1 MNKLRIAL
9 VWLTAAA
16 LIAAS
21 FTGCRPSAKTA
32 DGEQDQPLDALRTN
46 AVFAVYHEVPVDL
59 EPRVAAYRVSP
70 DLSNVT
76 NKDRFAFS
84 GEALS
89 LLSKNGFL
97 VTPSPMQ
104 EFFIIYEINRY
115 DNTPNFITTDAM
127 MHNYHLYFAHLLR
140 TLEKDSLRPELY
152 TLTKTMLQKSLE
164 QYDLLKGTD
173 WENAAKRN
181 VAYFAVADRL
191 LDTKSEIPSIVR
203 SEVEAELQ
211 LISDHGK
218 IAPSA
223 VMNMGNP
230 GADPVE
236 ILNEDYTQYIPR
248 GHYTKSRDLKSYFQA
263 MMWYGRMTF
272 RASQEDETK
281 SAALITRLL
290 SSQKSYDSWNSIYE
304 PTSFFVGKSD
314 DLGFIQYYQL
324 LTNIYGNIP
333 SLDKL
338 SESTKQWDAFLSG
351 LDELELPALNSMPIY
366 NEIIQPDREE
376 TVKGFR
382 FMGQRFTPD
391 ASIFQ
396 RLIYRE
402 VKQNS
407 EGEARMLPK
416 GLDIPAAMG
425 SETAYALLKEMGE
438 TDYIYYP
445 ENMTRLKKDIAS
457 LDTGIWTQNLYWTWM
472 YTLKPLTEPKG
483 EGYPSFMQ
491 NQAWTLKQLE
501 TWLGS
506 WTELK
511 HDTILY
517 AKQVYAEMGGG
528 EEPTDDRGYVEPN
541 PLVYGRLASLTRMT
555 IDGLSSRGLLAEDDR
570 KSMEELESLA
580 LQLKTIS
587 EKELAQKPLTDE
599 EYELIRSFG
608 GQLEHFWLEALKDEG
623 VDHRSAIVDN
633 PAALIADV
641 ATDPNGQVLEEGT
654 GYVSNIYAV
663 VPVDGTLRIAKGA
676 VYSYYEFPWPMEDR
690 LTDEKWKGM
699 LESGSVPEQPFW
711 TKVYTAPEGASQ
723 W

>member
-1 MNKLRIAL
+1 MNKIRITL
-9 VWLTAAA
+9 VWLTITA
-16 LIAAS
+16 LFAAS
-21 FTGCRPSAKTA
+21 LTGCQPSAKTT
-32 DGEQDQPLDALRTN
+32 DGDQDQPLDALRTN

-59 EPRVAAYRVSP
+59 KPSVAAYQVSA
-70 DLSNVT
+70 DLSNVI
-76 NKDRFAFS
+76 NRDRFAFS
-84 GEALS
+84 GEAEK

-104 EFFIIYEINRY
+104 EFFSIYEINRY
-115 DNTPNFITTDAM
+115 DMTPNFITTDAM
-127 MHNYHLYFAHLLR
+127 MHNYHLYFDHLLR
-140 TLEKDSLRPELY
+140 TLEKDRLRPELY
-152 TLTKTMLQKSLE
+152 TLTKNMLKKSLE
-164 QYDLLKGTD
+164 QYDALKGTD
-173 WENAAKRN
+173 WENAAKRS
-181 VAYFAVADRL
+181 VAYFAVADRI
-191 LDTKSEIPSIVR
+191 LDPKSEIPSIVR
-203 SEVEAELQ
+203 SEVNDELQ
-211 LISDHGK
+211 LIAEHQK
-218 IAPSA
+218 IAPSP
-223 VMNMGNP
+223 VMNMGNRD
-230 GADPVE
+230 ADPAE
-236 ILNEDYTQYIPR
+236 ILNEDYSQYIPR
-248 GHYTKSRDLKSYFQA
+248 GHYTKSSDLKTYFQA
-263 MMWYGRMTF
+263 MMWYGRLTF

-290 SSQKSYDSWNSIYE
+290 SSQQNYDRWNSIYE
-304 PTSFFVGKSD
+304 PTSFFAGKSD

-324 LTNIYGNIP
+324 FTNIYGKVP

-338 SESTKQWDAFLSG
+338 TENTKQWEAFRAA
-351 LDELELPALNSMPIY
+351 LDELDLPALNSMPIY
-366 NEIIQPDREE
+366 NEDIQPDREE
-376 TVKGFR
+376 SVKGFR

-391 ASIFQ
+391 ASVFQ

-402 VKQNS
+402 VKENS
-407 EGEARMLPK
+407 EGQNRMLPK

-438 TDYIYYP
+438 TDYSNYP
-445 ENMTRLKKDIAS
+445 ENMARLQKDIAS

-472 YTLKPLTEPKG
+472 YTLEPLTESKG
-483 EGYPSFMQ
+483 KGYPSFMQ

-528 EEPTDDRGYVEPN
+528 EEPMDDRGYVEPN
-541 PLVYGRLASLTRMT
+541 PLVYGRLAALTRMT
-555 IDGLSSRGLLAEDDR
+555 IDGLDSRGLLAKDAR
-570 KSMEELESLA
+570 ISLEELESLA
-580 LQLKTIS
+580 LQLKIIS
-587 EKELAQKPLTDE
+587 EKELSQQPLTDE

-608 GQLEHFWLEALKDEG
+608 GQLEHFWMEALSDEG
-623 VDHRSAIVDN
+623 VDHPSAVIEN

-676 VYSYYEFPWPMEDR
+676 VYSYYEFSWPLEDR
-690 LTDEKWKGM
+690 LTDEKWKRM

-711 TKVYTAPEGASQ
+711 TRVYTAPEGASQ

>member
-1 MNKLRIAL
+1 MNKKRIPFVCL
-9 VWLTAAA
+9 IIIA
-16 LIAAS
+16 LIATS
-21 FTGCRPSAKTA
+21 LTGCQPSSQTA
-32 DGEQDQPLDALRTN
+32 TDDQDQPLYALKTE
-46 AVFAVYHEVPVDL
+46 AFFAAYHEVPVDL
-59 EPRVAAYRVSP
+59 ELKVAAYRVSA
-70 DLSNVT
+70 DLSNVI

-84 GEALS
+84 GEAQS

-115 DNTPNFITTDAM
+115 DNTPNFITTDSM

-140 TLEKDSLRPELY
+140 TLEKDSLRPELC
-152 TLTKTMLQKSLE
+152 TLTKTMLQKSQE
-164 QYDLLKGTD
+164 QYDSLKGTD

-191 LDTKSEIPSIVR
+191 LDPKSEIPSIVR
-203 SEVEAELQ
+203 SEVEDELQ
-211 LISDHGK
+211 LISGHDK
-218 IAPSA
+218 IAPSV

-230 GADPVE
+230 DVDPVE

-248 GHYTKSRDLKSYFQA
+248 GHYTKSNDLKTYFKA

-324 LTNIYGNIP
+324 LTNIYGKIP

-338 SESTKQWDAFLSG
+338 SENAKQWDAFLAG

-366 NEIIQPDREE
+366 DESIQPDREE

-391 ASIFQ
+391 ASVFQ

-402 VKQNS
+402 VKENS
-407 EGEARMLPK
+407 EGKIRMLPK

-425 SETAYALLKEMGE
+425 SETAYSILKEMGE
-438 TDYIYYP
+438 TDYANYP
-445 ENMTRLKKDIAS
+445 ENMARLQKDIAS

-491 NQAWTLKQLE
+491 NPAWTLKQLE

-528 EEPTDDRGYVEPN
+528 EEPMDDRGYVEPN

-555 IDGLSSRGLLAEDDR
+555 IDGLSSRGLLAEDAR
-570 KSMEELESLA
+570 ASLEELEALA

-587 EKELAQKPLTDE
+587 EKELAQEPLTDE

-623 VDHRSAIVDN
+623 VDHRSAIAEN

-654 GYVSNIYAV
+654 GYVNNIYAV

-690 LTDEKWKGM
+690 LTDQKWKAM
-699 LESGSVPEQPFW
+699 LESGKVPEPPFW
-711 TKVYTAPEGASQ
+711 TRIYTAPEGASQ

>member
-1 MNKLRIAL
+1 MNTKRIAL
-9 VWLTAAA
+9 VWLITTAL
-16 LIAAS
+16 LITS
-21 FTGCRPSAKTA
+21 LTGCRPASQTSK
-32 DGEQDQPLDALRTN
+32 DKQDQPLDALRTE
-46 AVFAVYHEVPVDL
+46 AAFAAYHEVPVDL
-59 EPRVAAYRVSP
+59 KPSIAAYQVSA
-70 DLSNVT
+70 DLSNVI

-84 GEALS
+84 EEAQK

-104 EFFIIYEINRY
+104 EFFNIYEINRY
-115 DNTPNFITTDAM
+115 DMTPSFITTDAM
-127 MHNYHLYFAHLLR
+127 MHNYHLYFDHLLR
-140 TLEKDSLRPELY
+140 TLEKDSLRPKLC
-152 TLTKTMLQKSLE
+152 TLTKTLLQKSQKDYE
-164 QYDLLKGTD
+164 SLKGTD

-181 VAYFAVADRL
+181 VAYFAVADRI
-191 LDTKSEIPSIVR
+191 LDPKSETPSIVR
-203 SEVEAELQ
+203 NEVDSELQ
-211 LISDHGK
+211 LITAHKNIS
-218 IAPSA
+218 PSS

-230 GADPVE
+230 DAGPAE
-236 ILNEDYTQYIPR
+236 ILKEDYSQYIPR
-248 GHYTKSRDLKSYFQA
+248 GHYTKSNDLKTYFQA
-263 MMWYGRMTF
+263 MMWYGRLTF

-290 SSQKSYDSWNSIYE
+290 SSQQSYDRWNSIYE

-324 LTNIYGNIP
+324 FTNIYGSVP
-333 SLDKL
+333 ALDKL
-338 SESTKQWDAFLSG
+338 TGSDKQWDAFKAG
-351 LDELELPALNSMPIY
+351 VDKLDLPAINSMPIY
-366 NEIIQPDREE
+366 NDVIQPDREE
-376 TVKGFR
+376 SVKGFR

-396 RLIYRE
+396 RLVYRE
-402 VKQNS
+402 VKENS
-407 EGEARMLPK
+407 EGNYRMLPK

-425 SETAYALLKEMGE
+425 SETAYAILKEMGE
-438 TDYIYYP
+438 TDYINYP
-445 ENMTRLKKDIAS
+445 ENMAKLRKDIAS

-472 YTLKPLTEPKG
+472 YTLNPLTEPKG
-483 EGYPSFMQ
+483 KGYPSFMQ
-491 NQAWTLKQLE
+491 NPAWTLKQLE

-517 AKQVYAEMGGG
+517 AKQIYAEMGGG
-528 EEPTDDRGYVEPN
+528 EEPLDDRGYVEPN
-541 PLVYGRLASLTRMT
+541 PLVYSRLAALTRMT
-555 IDGLSSRGLLAEDDR
+555 ADGLESRGLLTKDASASLD
-570 KSMEELESLA
+570 ELESLA

-587 EKELAQKPLTDE
+587 EKELAQEPLTDE

-623 VDHRSAIVDN
+623 VDDKSAAIEN

-654 GYVSNIYAV
+654 GYVNNIYAV

-676 VYSYYEFPWPMEDR
+676 VYSYYEFSWPLSDR
-690 LTDEKWKGM
+690 LTDEKWKAM
-699 LESGSVPEQPFW
+699 LENGKTPEPPFW